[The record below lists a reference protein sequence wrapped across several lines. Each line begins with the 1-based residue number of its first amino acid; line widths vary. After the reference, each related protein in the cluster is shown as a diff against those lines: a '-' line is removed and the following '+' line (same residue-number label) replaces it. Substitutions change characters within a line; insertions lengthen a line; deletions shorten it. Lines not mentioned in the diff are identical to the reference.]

1 MNQRLMEE
9 LTARA
14 KGAHKRVVFPESDC
28 VDILRCAEILL
39 REDIA
44 DVLLVGRQEEVEALA
59 ADNGVSIA
67 GATFFDHTSEEERQ
81 RLVEPVLAASDMF
94 KEKAILRRAK
104 KPLNAAMFLVL
115 TGAADCCAAG
125 RVCTTGDVI
134 IAAQTIIGL
143 EEGVSSISSIGIVD
157 APGFEGPEGSMLAI
171 GDCAINVSPDAT
183 TLADIAI
190 ASADTVSSLLGWTPR
205 VAMLAFSTD
214 GSAEDPSLDV
224 IREGIRIARER
235 RPELKVDGEF
245 QLDTAINEVSASR
258 KLTRESEVAG
268 RANVLIFPNIHAG
281 NIGVKLIQTFGHAN
295 AYGPIIQGFARP
307 ICDFSRSAPVSEM
320 MGNILMLLVR
330 AA

>member
-1 MNQRLMEE
+1 MNQQL
-9 LTARA
+9 LDDLSARA
-14 KGAHKRVVFPESDC
+14 KAAHKRVVFPEADC
-28 VDILRCAEILL
+28 VDILRCAQNLL
-39 REDIA
+39 EGNIA
-44 DVLLVGRQEEVEALA
+44 DVLLVGNPEYVKDIA
-59 ADNGVSIA
+59 AQNDVNIA
-67 GATFFDHTSEEERQ
+67 GAAFFDCESEEARAS
-81 RLVEPVLAASDMF
+81 LVKPVLAATAQF

-125 RVCTTGDVI
+125 RVYTTGDVI

-143 EEGVSSISSIGIVD
+143 APGVSSISSISIVD
-157 APGFEGPEGSMLAI
+157 APGFEGPQGSMLAI
-171 GDCAINVSPDAT
+171 GDCAINVLPDSS

-190 ASADTVSSLLGWTPR
+190 ASADTVSTLLGWDPR

-214 GSAEDPSLDV
+214 GSAEDTSIDV
-224 IREGIRIARER
+224 IREGIRIAQER
-235 RPELKVDGEF
+235 RPDLKIDGEF
-245 QLDTAINEVSASR
+245 QLDTAINPVSASR
-258 KLTRESEVAG
+258 KLKRPSEVAG
-268 RANVLIFPNIHAG
+268 KANVLVFPNIHAG
-281 NIGVKLIQTFGHAN
+281 NIGVKLIQTFGHAD